1 PHLTHTA
8 PEHKPV
14 RRCSPAVSGGAAQR
28 VSRTQSLAGCRSA
41 AGGAERAAP
50 GRVSVLDLVPVG
62 EDLVEA
68 ERELFGLVFVA
79 QCRQG
84 LAGWPLQWVEPDLGR
99 AAGMVW
105 GGPPRVIPVGGQQ

>member
-1 PHLTHTA
+1 M
-8 PEHKPV
+8 
-14 RRCSPAVSGGAAQR
+14 
-28 VSRTQSLAGCRSA
+28 
-41 AGGAERAAP
+41 
-50 GRVSVLDLVPVG
+50 LDLVPVG

-84 LAGWPLQWVEPDLGR
+84 LAGGPLQWVEPDLGR

-105 GGPPRVIPVGGQQ
+105 GGPPRFIPVGVDVLPVLKDGDSCRAALRGTSVGSCFTASSQGKPWSYTGSTGV